1 LALFSLKRDSLGQRL
16 EDLDWRVWLGLG
28 LTFVWLVLGYGCVE
42 LSVGWDQ
49 FRHLS
54 ADQVG
59 NFLQGAFAPLAF
71 LWLVIGYFLQQRE
84 LSQNTEVLRMSVQQA
99 EIQSE
104 KMAANELHARQE
116 TFLRI
121 SQRVQAQLG
130 TVAGFL
136 FISSQAAGADG
147 TVSPEEQSR
156 LFGQLSQGDPEVFS
170 RRLLETSFRLGNDPD
185 RYRLFYGTSVRARH
199 TNSFIYTFDRLIAR
213 KRGGPR
219 RVDLQRARFDVART
233 RVQPGEAFSRHSSAR
248 TGRSDAHRNQFQIL
262 SRTGT
267 RCVQSA

>member
-1 LALFSLKRDSLGQRL
+1 VSLFPIKHESLGQRL
-16 EDLDWRVWLGLG
+16 QDLDWRVWLGLI
-28 LTFVWLVLGYGCVE
+28 LTFVWLLLGYAYVE
-42 LSVGWDQ
+42 ISVGWDQ

-104 KMAANELHARQE
+104 KMAANEMHARQE

-130 TVAGFL
+130 TIIGFL
-136 FISSQAAGADG
+136 FISSQAAGFDG
-147 TVSPEEQSR
+147 TVTNEEQGR
-156 LFGQLSQGDPEVFS
+156 LFAQLSYGDPEAFS
-170 RRLLETSFRLGNDPD
+170 RRMLETHIRARDDTERLN
-185 RYRLFYGTSVRARH
+185 LFYGTQVRARH
-199 TNSFIYTFDRLIAR
+199 TNNFIYTFERL
-213 KRGGPR
+213 
-219 RVDLQRARFDVART
+219 VARAKEVDPDGMICDALFST
-233 RVQPGEAFSRHSSAR
+233 SHGLIYNIAKRYQSEAPAELA
-248 TGRSDAHRNQFQIL
+248 DPK
-262 SRTGT
+262 RTGT
-267 RCVQSA
+267 NIQF

>member
-1 LALFSLKRDSLGQRL
+1 MALFSLKRDSLGQRL

-104 KMAANELHARQE
+104 KMAANELHAARRR
-116 TFLRI
+116 FCASRNGCRLNSVR
-121 SQRVQAQLG
+121 
-130 TVAGFL
+130 
-136 FISSQAAGADG
+136 SQA
-147 TVSPEEQSR
+147 
-156 LFGQLSQGDPEVFS
+156 FC
-170 RRLLETSFRLGNDPD
+170 SFR
-185 RYRLFYGTSVRARH
+185 AR
-199 TNSFIYTFDRLIAR
+199 
-213 KRGGPR
+213 R
-219 RVDLQRARFDVART
+219 RVPTA
-233 RVQPGEAFSRHSSAR
+233 P
-248 TGRSDAHRNQFQIL
+248 
-262 SRTGT
+262 
-267 RCVQSA
+267 

>member
-1 LALFSLKRDSLGQRL
+1 MFSLKRESMGQRL
-16 EDLDWRVWLGLG
+16 EDLDWRVWLGLVLTLGWLG
-28 LTFVWLVLGYGCVE
+28 LAYSYVE
-42 LSVGWDQ
+42 LAVGWDR

-59 NFLQGAFAPLAF
+59 NFLEGAFAPLAF

-84 LSQNTEVLRMSVQQA
+84 LAQNTEVLRMSVQQA

-104 KMAANELHARQE
+104 KMVANEMHARQE

-136 FISSQAAGADG
+136 YISSQAAGADG
-147 TVSPEEQSR
+147 SVSPEEQSQ

-170 RRLLETSFRLGNDPD
+170 RRLVETSFRPAATRSLSAVLRHAGA
-185 RYRLFYGTSVRARH
+185 RAAHEQFHLYVRSTHR
-199 TNSFIYTFDRLIAR
+199 AR
-213 KRGGPR
+213 KRRWIP
-219 RVDLQRARFDVART
+219 
-233 RVQPGEAFSRHSSAR
+233 
-248 TGRSDAHRNQFQIL
+248 TG
-262 SRTGT
+262 
-267 RCVQSA
+267 

>member
-1 LALFSLKRDSLGQRL
+1 M
-16 EDLDWRVWLGLG
+16 G
-28 LTFVWLVLGYGCVE
+28 LTFLWLLLGYGYVE
-42 LSVGWDQ
+42 ISVGWDQ

-84 LSQNTEVLRMSVQQA
+84 LAQNTEVLRMSVQQSV
-99 EIQSE
+99 IQSE
-104 KMAANELHARQE
+104 KMAANEMHARQE

-136 FISSQAAGADG
+136 FISSQAAGFDG

-156 LFGQLSQGDPEVFS
+156 LFGQLSQGDPEIFS
-170 RRLLETSFRLGNDPD
+170 RRLLETSFRVDD
-185 RYRLFYGTSVRARH
+185 DEERYRLFYGTPVRARH
-199 TNSFIYTFDRLIAR
+199 SNSFIYTFDRLIAR
-213 KRGGPR
+213 AKEVDPDGLICDALDSTSHGLVYNLAKRF
-219 RVDLQRARFDVART
+219 QAVA
-233 RVQPGEAFSRHSSAR
+233 PAELG
-248 TGRSDAHRNQFQIL
+248 DPK
-262 SRTGT
+262 RTGT
-267 RCVQSA
+267 NFKF